1 MFKYLGTSTAS
12 HQIEGETHNDW
23 ERWELANAERLAKEF
38 DKNFNWLPKDI
49 FDRVKKYGRDPKNYI
64 SDKVIDHYHKYKE
77 DLSLLPKL
85 GLNSY
90 RFSIEWAR
98 VEPERGKYSEEGIE
112 FYKNIIRELKKLNIT
127 PFITLW
133 HFTNPTW
140 VVDSGWL
147 FNKEN
152 QEAFLKY
159 AEKIIS
165 ELKEVNPEIK
175 FVMTFNEPGVF
186 TGASFFAG
194 IWVLKKS
201 FIKGIR
207 ALFIFPKMH
216 NRTYDLLKR
225 KYPDLQVSYAKNMG
239 LLETGYKNKFLSLI
253 FIPMTKLY
261 LWLADFMFVEM
272 TKRHIDW
279 LGINFYYYS
288 NIRYFIKYLTSGRK
302 YAEPGRKV
310 NDMGWWLQPD
320 KIGDL
325 LIQVWN
331 RYHLPIVITEN
342 GLADSEDIYREW
354 FIEETM
360 KSLRR
365 AEKSGVDVQGYLH
378 WSLLDN
384 FEWDKGYWPK
394 FGLVSVDVK
403 TGKRSIRKSAYSL
416 VEYAKKYLTFKNSK
430 NV

>member
-1 MFKYLGTSTAS
+1 MFKYLGASTAS
-12 HQIEGETHNDW
+12 HQIEGGTHNDW

-38 DKNFNWLPKDI
+38 DKNFSWLPKDI

-98 VEPERGKYSEEGIE
+98 VEPGRGKYSKEGIE

-152 QEAFLKY
+152 QEAFLRY

-186 TGASFFAG
+186 ANQNFLLGNWAVDKDL
-194 IWVLKKS
+194 WH
-201 FIKGIR
+201 FIK
-207 ALFIFPKMH
+207 ALFVFRKVHIK
-216 NRTYDLLKR
+216 TYKLLKS
-225 KYPDLQVSYAKNMG
+225 KFPDLQISYAKHMTYIYSESNG
-239 LLETGYKNKFLSLI
+239 LLSRMFIKFSM
-253 FIPMTKLY
+253 FISAFLFVDLTKQY
-261 LWLADFMFVEM
+261 
-272 TKRHIDW
+272 IDW
-279 LGINFYYYS
+279 LGVNFYS
-288 NIRYFIKYLTSGRK
+288 ANRIISFKRILFNKFKFDNLNDR
-302 YAEPGRKV
+302 V
-310 NDMGWWLQPD
+310 NDLGWWLQPD

-325 LIQVWN
+325 LIKVWN

-342 GLADSEDIYREW
+342 GLADSEDRYREW

-360 KSLRR
+360 KSLQR
-365 AEKSGVDVQGYLH
+365 AEKSGVDVRGYLH

-394 FGLVSVDVK
+394 FGLVSVEVK
-403 TGKRSIRKSAYSL
+403 TNKRSVRNSAYSL
-416 VEYAKKYLTFKNSK
+416 AKYAKKYLGFKGF
-430 NV
+430 